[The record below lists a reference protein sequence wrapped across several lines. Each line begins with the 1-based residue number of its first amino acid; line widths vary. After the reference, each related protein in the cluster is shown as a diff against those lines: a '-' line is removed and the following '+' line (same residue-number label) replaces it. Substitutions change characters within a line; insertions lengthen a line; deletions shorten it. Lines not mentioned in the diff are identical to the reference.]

1 MTISMNDY
9 SIEAFMDYL
18 TIEKGCS
25 PNTIKGYSHDL
36 YGLIEF
42 LNRNSD
48 YATPINW
55 SSITLIQ
62 LRGYLANL
70 YNDRKNK
77 NSSIHRRVCSIK
89 AFFKFLISNKMIIAD
104 PSEEL
109 QYPKRPQS
117 LPKFV
122 PKDSIQILINNANNP
137 LHKVIIEV
145 LYSTGV
151 RCNELRNM
159 NIDDVNFNDSS
170 IRINSGKGGKD
181 RIVLL
186 SKRAAPRLMEYVDGY
201 RQKMIKK
208 AEQRKK
214 LPLDSYDALFISNRG
229 LRISNRTIQD
239 FISKISENSGL
250 KNTTPHVLRHSF
262 ASHLVMDK
270 TNIRVVQQLLGHA
283 SLETTQIYANVS
295 TDYIKSEFQDKLNF

>member
-104 PSEEL
+104 PS
-109 QYPKRPQS
+109 
-117 LPKFV
+117 
-122 PKDSIQILINNANNP
+122 
-137 LHKVIIEV
+137 
-145 LYSTGV
+145 
-151 RCNELRNM
+151 
-159 NIDDVNFNDSS
+159 
-170 IRINSGKGGKD
+170 
-181 RIVLL
+181 
-186 SKRAAPRLMEYVDGY
+186 
-201 RQKMIKK
+201 
-208 AEQRKK
+208 
-214 LPLDSYDALFISNRG
+214 
-229 LRISNRTIQD
+229 
-239 FISKISENSGL
+239 
-250 KNTTPHVLRHSF
+250 
-262 ASHLVMDK
+262 
-270 TNIRVVQQLLGHA
+270 
-283 SLETTQIYANVS
+283 
-295 TDYIKSEFQDKLNF
+295 